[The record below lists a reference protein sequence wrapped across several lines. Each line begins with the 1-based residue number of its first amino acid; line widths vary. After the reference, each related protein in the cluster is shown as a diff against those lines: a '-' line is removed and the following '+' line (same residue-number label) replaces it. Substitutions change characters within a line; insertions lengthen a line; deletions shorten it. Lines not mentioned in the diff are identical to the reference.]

1 MKQAAFRRVCRKTVD
16 CIPATSGDKTIM
28 KKLVLFAL
36 ALCIGT
42 AWVSAANARKVSN
55 EPLRKMS
62 RTPLKTSGQVDGGLS
77 LARHTTAA
85 ANTTVLASYKWNSGA
100 SCVTQGWVTQD
111 LTLPTGDYVH
121 VDNFAGLAGGN
132 FGLLVPL
139 AGTKS
144 LWIGARANGAD
155 PVLCGYATLPGYG
168 NAWQQLFCSKCLT
181 LSGNATVSY
190 LASWDSEPGYD
201 FTYVEYDAGCAG
213 NWTRV
218 DAVNGGQGSY
228 DNQQGSTAE
237 SFVLTAAQHG
247 GSARVRFNFIADTGY
262 SDSDGLWNTDGAFI
276 VDNLKVQDTAGIKTN
291 QTFEAEAVNAHGTL
305 DAHWNS
311 CNLPGY
317 GNFAGLLPGISLLQ
331 QDPCARDIS
340 CMWTFFNG
348 STSNYSCGGF
358 PAVKS
363 IPFGNALGQYLTN
376 EVWSPQIAWVGTGT
390 EAVLQY
396 SVYRDLPLDNL
407 VFYVWHVRSTVGGC
421 PQSWLDANTVYYGDE
436 LDWLEDVQPIGSY
449 IDPAATSIQIAIGA
463 WDLCAFY
470 CGTIGSGACHSHS
483 PMIDNLSVKRV
494 AVDGPQWTISGWELL
509 QDNFASNGTVT
520 GKVRIDA
527 ANDILPVANST
538 ILPADSA
545 TATVVDPVAGI
556 ATDPGF
562 GGPAIYAYVAVHPQ
576 GQPGKSG
583 SNLTDNATRW
593 PVVGSVVGPGGI
605 TWYKVRFDNARTQNN
620 TTIVPDVYCVDLN
633 DNLFTPGDTIE
644 YFYEGTS
651 VGGAKTYFFGGYH
664 AFDNFDASGAIVTT
678 TNINVAY
685 ANPMEMTCLPAA
697 ALHGA
702 QNDILYV
709 DDGDGRS
716 VQPFY
721 DQAFQMMGILDR
733 VDRYDVR
740 APSSALGNGPGARV
754 TDVLTQ
760 ITPYYKKIIWNS
772 EELNS
777 ATIGDGTGSPDKGD
791 DFAFLFSFLNN
802 STRGP
807 GLYINGDGIAEEWV
821 TLGSASATNLR
832 SVYLNFNLV
841 TADHKTLGLGVNPKV
856 IAAGGSAFSHP
867 SGPDTLIAYGGCLA
881 INKFDVLTPT
891 GSAISQMRY
900 NGNPAYSAV
909 ISQTTTNASSVSAR
923 VILEGFSFDLI
934 RDDRA
939 GANGGIMDRVH
950 HLYDVITFLQN
961 SVDAPTGTP
970 PIPHQNTLSQ
980 NYPNP
985 FNPSTSIE
993 FTVRERTRVS
1003 LKVYDVSGQLVR
1015 TLLEAERAPGEVHRM
1030 TWDGRNDA
1038 GQAVSSGVYFY
1049 RLVASDF
1056 TQTKK
1061 MVLLK

>member
-1 MKQAAFRRVCRKTVD
+1 
-16 CIPATSGDKTIM
+16 M

-36 ALCIGT
+36 AVCIGT
-42 AWVSAANARKVSN
+42 AWVSAADARKVSN
-55 EPLRKMS
+55 EPLHKMKQTAMK
-62 RTPLKTSGQVDGGLS
+62 TPGFIDGGMAP
-77 LARHTTAA
+77 ARHAIAA
-85 ANTTVLASYKWNSGA
+85 ANTTVLASYKWNTGA

-111 LTLPTGDYVH
+111 LTLQSGDYVH
-121 VDNFAGLAGGN
+121 VDNFAGLAGGTY
-132 FGLLVPL
+132 GILVPL
-139 AGTKS
+139 AGAKS

-155 PVLCGYATLPGYG
+155 PNLCGYASLPGYG
-168 NAWQQLFCSKCLT
+168 NAWQQLLCSKCFT

-201 FTYVEYDAGCAG
+201 FTYVEYDAGCSG
-213 NWTRV
+213 NWTAV
-218 DAVNGGQGSY
+218 GTVNGGQGSY
-228 DNQQGSTAE
+228 DAQQGSTAE
-237 SFVLTAAQHG
+237 SFVLTAGQHG

-262 SDSDGLWNTDGAFI
+262 SDSDGLWDTDGAFI
-276 VDNLKVQDTAGIKTN
+276 VDNLNITDGAGVKTN
-291 QTFEAEAVNAHGTL
+291 QTFEAEAVGAHGTV
-305 DAHWNS
+305 DAHWAS
-311 CNLPGY
+311 CNQAGY
-317 GNFAGLLPGISLLQ
+317 GNYAGLLPGISILQ

-348 STSNYSCGGF
+348 STANYSCGGF
-358 PAVKS
+358 PAVKA

-376 EVWSPQIAWVGTGT
+376 EVWSPQIAWTGTGT
-390 EAVLQY
+390 EAILQF

-421 PQSWLDANTVYYGDE
+421 AQGWLDDNTVYYGDE
-436 LDWLEDVQPIGSY
+436 LDWLESIAAIGPY

-463 WDLCAFY
+463 WDLCGVY
-470 CGTIGSGACHSHS
+470 CGTVGSGSCHSHS
-483 PMIDNLSVKRV
+483 PMIDNLTVKRV
-494 AVDGPQWTISGWELL
+494 AINGPQWTLSGWELL

-527 ANDILPVANST
+527 ANDILPVANSH

-545 TATVVDPVAGI
+545 TATVVDPVVGI
-556 ATDPGF
+556 ATDPVTGV
-562 GGPAIYAYVAVHPQ
+562 GPAIYAYVAVFPQ
-576 GQPGKSG
+576 GQASKSG
-583 SNLTDNATRW
+583 AALTDNATRW
-593 PVVGSVVGPGGI
+593 PVVGSVVGPDGN

-644 YFYEGTS
+644 YFYEGMS
-651 VGGAKTYFFGGYH
+651 VGGAKSYFFGGYH

-678 TNINVAY
+678 TDINVAY

-697 ALHGA
+697 ALKGA

-716 VQPFY
+716 VQPFF

-740 APSSALGNGPGARV
+740 APSSSLGNGPGARV

-772 EELNS
+772 EELNDG
-777 ATIGDGTGSPDKGD
+777 TIGDGTGSSEKGD
-791 DFAFLFSFLNN
+791 DFALLFSFLNN
-802 STRGP
+802 SSRGP
-807 GLYINGDGIAEEWV
+807 GLYINGDGIAEDWANS
-821 TLGSASATNLR
+821 GAASATNVR
-832 SVYLNFNLV
+832 SVYMNFNLL
-841 TADHKTLGLGVNPKV
+841 TADHKDLGLGINPRV
-856 IAAGGSAFSHP
+856 IAAGGSAFSHA
-867 SGPDTLIAYGGCLA
+867 SGPDTLIAFGGCLA

-891 GSAISQMRY
+891 GSAVSQMRY
-900 NGNPAYSAV
+900 NGNPSYSAV

-923 VILEGFSFDLI
+923 VVMEGFSFDLI

-970 PIPHQNTLSQ
+970 PIPHQTTLSQ

-1015 TLLEAERAPGEVHRM
+1015 TLLEGDRAPGELHRVS
-1030 TWDGRNDA
+1030 WDGRNDA
-1038 GQAVSSGVYFY
+1038 GQSVSSGVYFY

-1056 TQTKK
+1056 TQTRK